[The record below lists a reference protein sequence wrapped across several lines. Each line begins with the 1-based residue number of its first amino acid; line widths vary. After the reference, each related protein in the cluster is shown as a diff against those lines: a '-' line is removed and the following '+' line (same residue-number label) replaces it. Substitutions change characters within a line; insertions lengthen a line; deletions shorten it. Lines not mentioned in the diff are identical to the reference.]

1 MKKLVLYACMCLGA
15 IAMLSSCK
23 GDEPNGENN
32 DPSGEQPLPT
42 TNVPAIHYQS
52 VDMGLPSGLL
62 WAASNIGAE
71 KPEKYGSY
79 FAWAE
84 INTKTAFNYDN
95 YKWYDSEGNVLKYN
109 FDETYGKVDLL
120 NELENYDDVAYVAT
134 GGQWRMPTQDE
145 YNELISSCD
154 AEETTLNGVK
164 GYLLTSRNNGQTLFF
179 PLAGYQDDE
188 GLKNEAGGAYLWTRN
203 IDPPDATY
211 ALTMSMGYGSVSDSF
226 SPRIEGLSVRGVQL
240 KTATPEPETPENPET
255 PETPDPVVPEE
266 PEQPEEEKLYVDLGL
281 SSGVKW
287 GIYNVGAFAV
297 EASGSYYAWGE
308 TTSKITYTWE
318 NYQWCNG
325 TETSLTKYNSDDN
338 KKQLEL
344 DDDAAHAMLGG
355 KWRIPTRAEWE
366 ELRSSCTWTWTEVEG
381 VKGYKVQSKVNEN
394 YIFLP
399 AVGNYK
405 DGDWLGYNE
414 FGFYNSSTLYPTDTR
429 HVISYQITPLV
440 HNVTSL
446 HRRRGLPIR
455 PVMD

>member
-203 IDPPDATY
+203 IDPTDATY

-414 FGFYNSSTLYPTDTR
+414 FGFYTSSTLYPTDTR